1 MVTPD
6 PTDASNLS
14 SGNVPLAQ
22 LGNVPSTDTTQ
33 IESDIALLGFKV
45 AVAGSMGKYNLINQT
60 EDAFMD
66 ATGIDASAST
76 HDVRSAS
83 NDYSGSTPAAVTA
96 TGGTITT
103 DGDYTIHSFT
113 SGGTFTTDTAQSV
126 DLSLIHI

>member
-1 MVTPD
+1 MVNPD

-14 SGNVPLAQ
+14 SGDVPLAQ

-66 ATGIDASAST
+66 ATGIDASA
-76 HDVRSAS
+76 
-83 NDYSGSTPAAVTA
+83 
-96 TGGTITT
+96 
-103 DGDYTIHSFT
+103 
-113 SGGTFTTDTAQSV
+113 
-126 DLSLIHI
+126 LSLIHI